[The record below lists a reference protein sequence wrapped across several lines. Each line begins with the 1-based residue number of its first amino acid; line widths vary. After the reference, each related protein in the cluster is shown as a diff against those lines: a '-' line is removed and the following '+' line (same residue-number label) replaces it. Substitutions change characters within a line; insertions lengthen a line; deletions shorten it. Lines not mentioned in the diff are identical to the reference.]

1 MWERLANYTRKNPA
15 KIAGYLSA
23 LILYLNKH
31 FPNLPVDIII
41 PSVMIM
47 IGMGESAQKMEHK
60 KTLKALYAEND
71 PSKPD
76 EDILSDIYKQ

>member
-23 LILYLNKH
+23 LILYINKH
-31 FPNLPVDIII
+31 FPHLPIDIII

-47 IGMGESAQKMEHK
+47 IGMGESAQKMENK
-60 KTLKALYAEND
+60 KALKALYTEND
-71 PSKPD
+71 PKKPD
-76 EDILSDIYKQ
+76 DEILAEL

>member
-1 MWERLANYTRKNPA
+1 
-15 KIAGYLSA
+15 
-23 LILYLNKH
+23 
-31 FPNLPVDIII
+31 
-41 PSVMIM
+41 
-47 IGMGESAQKMEHK
+47 MEHK

>member
-1 MWERLANYTRKNPA
+1 MWARVANYTRKNPA

-23 LILYLNKH
+23 LILYINKH
-31 FPNLPVDIII
+31 FPSLPIDIII
-41 PSVMIM
+41 PSVMLM
-47 IGMGESAQKMEHK
+47 IGMGESAQKMENK
-60 KTLKALYAEND
+60 KALKALYTDND

>member
-23 LILYLNKH
+23 LILYINKH
-31 FPNLPVDIII
+31 FPNFPIDIII

-47 IGMGESAQKMEHK
+47 ISMGESAQKMEHK
-60 KTLKALYAEND
+60 KTIKALYTKNQPD
-71 PSKPD
+71 IPD
-76 EDILSDIYKQ
+76 EDILEKTLK

>member
-23 LILYLNKH
+23 LILYINKH
-31 FPNLPVDIII
+31 FPNLPIDIII

-60 KTLKALYAEND
+60 KTIKALYTNNQPD
-71 PSKPD
+71 IPD
-76 EDILSDIYKQ
+76 EDILEKTLR

>member
-23 LILYLNKH
+23 LILYINKH
-31 FPNLPVDIII
+31 FPNLPIDIII

-60 KTLKALYAEND
+60 KTIKALYTKNQPD
-71 PSKPD
+71 IPD
-76 EDILSDIYKQ
+76 EDILEKTLR

>member
-60 KTLKALYAEND
+60 KTLKALYSEND